1 MDKHNEIDWR
11 PLLEPWRNVAL
22 GSTRMHYEAQRHF
35 SRRERLLGGLAT
47 LLTALV
53 GATVVK
59 EIGGASTD
67 PRVRWGIGA
76 AAALATILTSLHTFL
91 GFAARTASH
100 RSTAAG
106 YAAVLRRI
114 DEELTFGRASLEDQR
129 RVSESIRTN
138 LDALS
143 RDAPEV
149 PAHILARYR
158 KPSVALPPTV
168 PAGTKDGVTT
178 FHGVT

>member
-1 MDKHNEIDWR
+1 MSDIHSDIDWR
-11 PLLEPWRNVAL
+11 PLLGAWRKVAL
-22 GSTRMHYEAQRHF
+22 GSTRMHYEAQRRF
-35 SRRERLLGGLAT
+35 SSRHRWLGGLAT
-47 LLTALV
+47 FLTTLV

-67 PRVRWGIGA
+67 LSVRWGIGVA
-76 AAALATILTSLHTFL
+76 AAVATMLTALHTFL
-91 GFAARTASH
+91 GYATRTANH

-114 DEELTFGRASLEDQR
+114 DEELTFGRSTLDEQR
-129 RVSESIRTN
+129 RVAETIRTS

-149 PAHILARYR
+149 PADILAKYR
-158 KPSVALPPTV
+158 RPSITGADDASGAAPT
-168 PAGTKDGVTT
+168 PAPARD
-178 FHGVT
+178 